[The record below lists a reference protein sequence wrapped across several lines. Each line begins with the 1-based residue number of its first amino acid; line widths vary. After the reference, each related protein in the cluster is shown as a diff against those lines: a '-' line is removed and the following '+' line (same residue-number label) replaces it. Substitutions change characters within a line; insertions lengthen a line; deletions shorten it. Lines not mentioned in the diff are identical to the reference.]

1 MEEKKIIDFQDMMDM
16 QRELYEPHRDEWDP
30 LEPQYARNRLLW
42 MVEEVGEC
50 IAIIKKKGDAA
61 IVEDEAVRENF
72 CAEASDVLMYLN
84 DVLISYGITPQ
95 EISQAYRAKHRYN
108 MERNYNKQ
116 NERLYREKVLSN
128 SGTNNSQNGKD

>member
-95 EISQAYRAKHRYN
+95 EISQAYQAKHRYN

-128 SGTNNSQNGKD
+128 SGINNSQNGKD